1 LREETNSRTKARENE
16 ALHVIA
22 PSARISPLADL
33 EVSSRGSKLI
43 VEDDAF
49 IDSFVKIKF
58 AGGLGDVHI
67 GRETYLNSGTSI
79 VSGNGVWIGE
89 AVLIA
94 SNCTLAGSNHEYR
107 RRDVR
112 IYDQRFM
119 PSRGG
124 IVVEDDVW
132 IGANCVI
139 LEGARLRKG
148 CVIAAHSMVMGEVEP
163 YSINV
168 GSPARRS
175 GYRL

>member
-1 LREETNSRTKARENE
+1 M
-16 ALHVIA
+16 HVIA
-22 PSARISPLADL
+22 PGARISPLADL
-33 EVSSRGSKLI
+33 EDSSRGSKLVI
-43 VEDDAF
+43 EDEAF

-58 AGGLGDVHI
+58 TGGLGDVHI
-67 GRETYLNSGTSI
+67 GRLTYLNSGTVI
-79 VSGNGVWIGE
+79 YSGNGVWLGD
-89 AVLIA
+89 AVLVA
-94 SNCTLAGSNHEYR
+94 SNCTFAGSNHEYR
-107 RRDVR
+107 RRDMR

-148 CVIAAHSMVMGEVEP
+148 CVIGAHSTVSGEIEP

-175 GYRL
+175 GYRT

>member
-1 LREETNSRTKARENE
+1 M
-16 ALHVIA
+16 
-22 PSARISPLADL
+22 
-33 EVSSRGSKLI
+33 
-43 VEDDAF
+43 
-49 IDSFVKIKF
+49 
-58 AGGLGDVHI
+58 
-67 GRETYLNSGTSI
+67 
-79 VSGNGVWIGE
+79 
-89 AVLIA
+89 
-94 SNCTLAGSNHEYR
+94 
-107 RRDVR
+107 R

-148 CVIAAHSMVMGEVEP
+148 CVIAAHSTVSGEIEP